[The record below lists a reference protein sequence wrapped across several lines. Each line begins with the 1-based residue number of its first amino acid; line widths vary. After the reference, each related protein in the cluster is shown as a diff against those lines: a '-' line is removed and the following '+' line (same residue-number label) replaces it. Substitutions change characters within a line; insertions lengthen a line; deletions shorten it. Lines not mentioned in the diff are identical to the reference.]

1 MAPILPHPNTMA
13 DTQTQTPAAPATAT
27 EPKTTAPRQK
37 KERHTFMVHHPE
49 SFASMGK

>member
-1 MAPILPHPNTMA
+1 MVLIFPHTNTMA
-13 DTQTQTPAAPATAT
+13 DTQTPTAADPTAT
-27 EPKTTAPRQK
+27 EPKAAAPRQK